1 MTYEWHDLV
10 GNVGVLIILA
20 CYLLAQIDRMDIKS
34 PAYSVLNGAGSL
46 FIIVSLLHDFNLSSF
61 VIELAWLA
69 ISLFALVRYFRT
81 RARDGDDGAVR

>member
-10 GNVGVLIILA
+10 GNAGVLIILT
-20 CYLLAQIDRMDIKS
+20 CYLCAQIDQMDIKS
-34 PAYSVLNGAGSL
+34 LAYSLLNGAGAL
-46 FIIVSLLHDFNLSSF
+46 LIIVSLLHDFNLSSF

-81 RARDGDDGAVR
+81 RSKQDGTVG